1 VTDVAAAS
9 ELARLVQ
16 RGEEF
21 DVILLGGSTCAH
33 VNLVDIV
40 LLAAAAPHIPILVTA
55 ECDDP
60 ERAHAILRAGAKGF
74 LPTSHSL
81 KVLMGALERVRAG
94 GTYVPLALTDAVPAA
109 TPQRVQCTP
118 WRELT
123 RRQRDVLA
131 LISEGRSNKLI
142 ADALKHVREHGQGA
156 CQADHT
162 APQCRQ
168 PDAGGIA
175 RGPNECGGT
184 NPAGS
189 RRVLVRTCTAEYLR
203 PSGAARGQAST
214 AEEGVR
220 HVRPDD
226 HPHLCPSASRQ
237 DRRGGIFR
245 LYEQS
250 LADPDRFWSEHGE
263 RIDWIKPFTKVRSAS
278 FEGRC
283 AHCVVRGWHAKRIVQ
298 LHRSP
303 PSAAGGATAIL
314 WEGDDPGEDRA

>member
-1 VTDVAAAS
+1 VPLKIWPSKLRPIYDLLHEIYKTLRPTINPGVILPDKAYTKLGFSESWFIMLDHFVEGEASFTPSISAGYLGAVRRHLAIVDQSRLRCDCLKLALGHQPRRWRVTDVAAAS

-142 ADALKHVREHGQGA
+142 ADALNMSESTVKAHVKQIIRRLNVA
-156 CQADHT
+156 NRTQA
-162 APQCRQ
+162 A
-168 PDAGGIA
+168 
-175 RGPNECGGT
+175 
-184 NPAGS
+184 
-189 RRVLVRTCTAEYLR
+189 LL
-203 PSGAARGQAST
+203 AARTSVG
-214 AEEGVR
+214 
-220 HVRPDD
+220 H
-226 HPHLCPSASRQ
+226 
-237 DRRGGIFR
+237 
-245 LYEQS
+245 
-250 LADPDRFWSEHGE
+250 
-263 RIDWIKPFTKVRSAS
+263 
-278 FEGRC
+278 
-283 AHCVVRGWHAKRIVQ
+283 
-298 LHRSP
+298 
-303 PSAAGGATAIL
+303 
-314 WEGDDPGEDRA
+314 